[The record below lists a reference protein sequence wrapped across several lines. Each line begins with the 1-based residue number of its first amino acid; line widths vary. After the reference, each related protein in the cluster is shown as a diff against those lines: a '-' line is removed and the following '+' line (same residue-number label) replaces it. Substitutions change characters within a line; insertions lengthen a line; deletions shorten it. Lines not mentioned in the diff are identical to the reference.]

1 MRKMPKINRIRIANI
16 QYDKKVIKDL
26 LLNCYYGE
34 NVLLNLANGGGKS
47 VLVQLLQQ
55 PILPESKV
63 HNREI
68 HSYLSPEQPSYILIE
83 WKLDNTSKD
92 YLLTGIVMS
101 RLFSSEDRN
110 TTKYFTFLHEYKS
123 SNEFDIKNIP
133 FIQKDQN
140 VVTYKSYEAAMKLI
154 KEKQNITD
162 LSIYGRGE
170 QKAYREKLSEYG
182 IFTNE
187 WKILAKM
194 NENEGGVDE
203 LFKDCK
209 TSDSLVNKWILKT
222 ISDGNEAEGRE
233 LKEMFV
239 SLMEEIIEQEKNIK
253 EKEILEEFKT
263 RMEEYEE
270 PLKKL
275 LEQLEEEKKVET
287 NIHNVYETLQKLTQ
301 ENQDKIEE
309 IIQNMLQNKKEL
321 EQINYEELSEEFYH
335 RKSDLEAIQEEK
347 EAKQIQVS
355 EQEQAYQKAEF
366 EYRKQKVACLYQKE
380 KEAKAKLEA
389 LQLARNNLE
398 NKNNT
403 DEQIVKIEYNLQE
416 KYQQKINEYRNK
428 LEEIKIENEKM
439 KEEVEKGKKL
449 KEENQKEITKLSTQI
464 GTLEEKIGH
473 FEKKEKALWEKMD
486 IFLTRN
492 LLNELEE
499 KEVQKIKEALQL
511 QIEQIKNEI
520 EENKKQIEKRTK
532 QIEENNLKE
541 EQANQQIEKLTK
553 EHTQKQLEYQEFQE
567 QERKIR
573 EILNFHRM
581 KEQNIFEKQSHLT
594 ILQEKQLEYKR
605 KVEELISQIN
615 KTKEYILDLEQG
627 GIHTS
632 REVRKML
639 ENAHIEYIT
648 GEEYLNKQEETYKK
662 ELLEKNPLLPYCYI
676 VTQED
681 LEKIKTLEMKE
692 KTSKVSPILT
702 YQNIS
707 KDFAKEKQMVQIE
720 DIYFLSLYHQEC
732 FSIEIDQYKEKL
744 EKQLENLKVR
754 KSQCEADLHIVEEH
768 IRILQ
773 AFPFQEKDKK
783 EMEQALVSLE
793 RQIQN
798 KKEEIEKGKEE
809 KKQWQQEKE
818 ERQQESEAKRE
829 VFRKKE
835 EEQKE
840 FLQYLEENILY
851 GEVRKQKET
860 CEQQK
865 EERQQE
871 NNNWERKIAEL
882 EKRNQENLTRKNEL
896 THQLENIEQKKVK
909 IPEREKQENLQ
920 ENLEELEAKYEQ
932 LTKQYDQDRKLI
944 EDQITFWQERKA
956 ELEKEKQKNYGD
968 INQEEY
974 ALIVYSEEMEDW
986 AKERKEEEEN
996 RLQERKEE
1004 FAHLDKKWIRIDTQF
1019 KTVCDDLKKIEK
1031 SEPIPAYQIKGNYD
1045 SRRKE
1050 IQQKEEQGK
1059 KQEKELLE
1067 QNKKMQRQIND
1078 IERNIEVKN
1087 KAGKE
1092 VSIEIEK
1099 VNLPEL
1105 LKQYRA
1111 LKQENQKSKDI
1122 IFKKHV
1128 EISEQYKE
1136 KHRIITAFLQN
1147 VSIQNTEE
1155 GFYDFYYIYEKM
1167 VDCLEKLTEYI
1178 GILNLSLQNIEQD
1191 KKNILQ
1197 HAVKQG
1203 IMLYQEMK
1211 KISDSSKIRIGDRY
1225 VQILKIEIPPEL
1237 KEHVEQRIENH
1248 LQYCIQNL
1256 REECKQS
1263 EDRKKTIENKVAILL
1278 SDRQLL
1284 NLTLD
1289 IETIKVKLYKFDIE
1303 NKNSG
1308 LRQWEEVIVGNSG
1321 GQKFIACFALISAL
1335 IEYTRRKELELK
1347 GEEEKLESS
1356 KVFILDNPF
1365 GKTSSKHLLEPMI
1378 EISKKFNIQM
1388 ICLSDLS
1395 QSSITDKFTL
1405 IYQLALR
1412 SSKYTN
1418 KSFLMIED
1426 SRVNGEVYIDTS
1438 LEQVYLRNH
1447 VEQLSFLN

>member
-1 MRKMPKINRIRIANI
+1 MPKINRIRIANI

-26 LLNCYYGE
+26 FLNCYYGE

-55 PILPESKV
+55 PVLPESKV
-63 HNREI
+63 HNREMY
-68 HSYLSPEQPSYILIE
+68 HYLSPEQPSYILIE
-83 WKLDNTSKD
+83 WKLDHTTKD

-101 RLFSSEDRN
+101 RLFSSDDRN
-110 TTKYFTFLHEYKS
+110 TTKYFTFLHEYQS

-133 FIQKDQN
+133 LIQKDQN

-154 KEKQNITD
+154 KEKQNVVG
-162 LSIYGRGE
+162 LSMYGRGE
-170 QKAYREKLSEYG
+170 QRDYREKLSEYG

-253 EKEILEEFKT
+253 EKEILEEFKIKI
-263 RMEEYEE
+263 EEYEE

-287 NIHNVYETLQKLTQ
+287 NIHNIYVTLQKLSQ
-301 ENQDKIEE
+301 ENQAKIDQ
-309 IIQNMLQNKKEL
+309 IAQNMLQNEKEL
-321 EQINYEELSEEFYH
+321 EQINYEELSEEFYQ

-347 EAKQIQVS
+347 ETKQLQVS
-355 EQEQAYQKAEF
+355 AQEQAYEKARF
-366 EYRKQKVACLYQKE
+366 EYRKQKVAFLYQKE
-380 KEAKAKLEA
+380 REAIAKLEA

-403 DEQIVKIEYNLQE
+403 DEQMVKIEYNLQE
-416 KYQQKINEYRNK
+416 KYQQKIKEYSSN
-428 LEEIKIENEKM
+428 LEDIKIENEKI
-439 KEEVEKGKKL
+439 KEEVEKGKKK
-449 KEENQKEITKLSTQI
+449 KEENQKEITKLSKQI
-464 GTLEEKIGH
+464 GILEEKMGQ
-473 FEKKEKALWEKMD
+473 FEKKEKALWEKME
-486 IFLTRN
+486 IFLARN

-499 KEVQKIKEALQL
+499 KEVQKIKDTLQF
-511 QIEQIKNEI
+511 QIEQVKNEV
-520 EENKKQIEKRTK
+520 EENKKQIEKITK
-532 QIEENNLKE
+532 QMEESNQKE
-541 EQANQQIEKLTK
+541 EAANQQIEELTK
-553 EHTQKQLEYQEFQE
+553 QYTQKQLAYQEFQK
-567 QERKIR
+567 QERSMK

-581 KEQNIFEKQSHLT
+581 KEQSIFEKEANMT

-605 KVEELISQIN
+605 KIEELVTQIN
-615 KTKEYILDLEQG
+615 RIKDYMLDLEQG

-639 ENAHIEYIT
+639 ENANIEYIT
-648 GEEYLNKQEETYKK
+648 GEEYLNKQEEDYKK

-681 LEKIKTLEMKE
+681 LEKIKTLEIKE
-692 KTSKVSPILT
+692 EVSKISPILT

-707 KDFAKEKQMVQIE
+707 QAFVKEKQMVQIE
-720 DIYFLSLYHQEC
+720 NIYFLSLYHQDC
-732 FSIEIDQYKEKL
+732 FSIKTDQYKEKL
-744 EKQLENLKVR
+744 KGQLEDLQAR
-754 KSQCEADLHIVEEH
+754 KSQYEVQLYVIEGHMYTVK
-768 IRILQ
+768 
-773 AFPFQEKDKK
+773 AFPYQEKDKR

-798 KKEEIEKGKEE
+798 QKEEIEKGKEQ
-809 KKQWQQEKE
+809 KKQWQLEKE
-818 ERQQESEAKRE
+818 KKQQENEIKRE
-829 VFRKKE
+829 ILQKKE
-835 EEQKE
+835 KEQEE

-851 GEVRKQKET
+851 GEDKKQKEI

-865 EERQQE
+865 ERMQQE
-871 NNNWERKIAEL
+871 NNNWEKKREEL
-882 EKRNQENLTRKNEL
+882 EKRNQENLTIKNEL
-896 THQLENIEQKKVK
+896 THQLERIKQKKAK
-909 IPEREKQENLQ
+909 IPERENQENLQ
-920 ENLEELEAKYEQ
+920 ESLEELEAKYEQ
-932 LTKQYDQDRKLI
+932 LTKQYDQNRKLI
-944 EDQITFWQERKA
+944 EDQIAFWMERKV
-956 ELEKEKQKNYGD
+956 ELEKEKQKDYGD
-968 INQEEY
+968 INQEDY
-974 ALIVYSEEMEDW
+974 ALMVYSEEIEDLT
-986 AKERKEEEEN
+986 KERKEEEEK

-1004 FAHLDKKWIRIDTQF
+1004 LAHLDKKLVRIDTQF
-1019 KTVCDDLKKIEK
+1019 QTICDNLRKMGK

-1045 SRRKE
+1045 FRKKE
-1050 IQQKEEQGK
+1050 IQQKGEQDK
-1059 KQEKELLE
+1059 KREKELLE

-1078 IERNIEVKN
+1078 IERNIEVRNILK
-1087 KAGKE
+1087 KE
-1092 VSIEIEK
+1092 VEVEIQT

-1105 LKQYRA
+1105 LKQYQV
-1111 LKQENQKSKDI
+1111 LKQENQKGKDT
-1122 IFKKHV
+1122 IFKKHI
-1128 EISEQYKE
+1128 EISNQYRE
-1136 KHRIITAFLQN
+1136 KHRIITAFLEN
-1147 VSIQNTEE
+1147 VSVQNTEE

-1237 KEHVEQRIENH
+1237 KENVEQRIENH
-1248 LQYCIQNL
+1248 LQYCIQSL

-1308 LRQWEEVIVGNSG
+1308 LRQWEEVIAGNSG

-1347 GEEEKLESS
+1347 GEEEKVESS
-1356 KVFILDNPF
+1356 KIFVLDNPF

-1418 KSFLMIED
+1418 KSFLMVED
-1426 SRVNGEVYIDTS
+1426 SRINGEVYIDTS
-1438 LEQVYLRNH
+1438 LEQVYLRNY
-1447 VEQLSFLN
+1447 VEQLSFLT